1 MDESC
6 RKPDKVWKCRE
17 DHPMFKD
24 KCCLPD
30 TDENRLK
37 VKKVIHCCF
46 DKTKEERQKWADP
59 EQIDPDTGDIR
70 GMDLHHKAKK
80 RGFANPMEM
89 YLADKK
95 DEEDKKVKDEDDKRK
110 DEENKRKDK
119 EDKKDK
125 EVKDLKKQLADLT
138 ALVQQLLQSKS
149 S

>member
-1 MDESC
+1 MDDDEPC
-6 RKPDKVWKCRE
+6 RKPDKVGKLPK
-17 DHPMFKD
+17 DHISFKD

-30 TDENRLK
+30 TDENRR
-37 VKKVIHCCF
+37 KKKSIIHCCF
-46 DKTKEERQKWADP
+46 EKTKEERLQWADP

-95 DEEDKKVKDEDDKRK
+95 DEEDKKVKDED
-110 DEENKRKDK
+110 NKRKSR

-125 EVKDLKKQLADLT
+125 EVDDLKKQVADLT
-138 ALVQQLLQSKS
+138 ALVQKLASQRPA
-149 S
+149 